1 MKQSPARR
9 YRRDILGVA
18 ALAIVIAL
26 GGVFI
31 AKAFHLTLL
40 TYVGIYAIAAL
51 GMFVLFGYA
60 GQISLGQ
67 AAFFGVGAY
76 VSALI
81 VMRTGLPSVV
91 ALVASVAAAAL
102 FGWLVSRP
110 LLRLTTN
117 YLAMA
122 TLAFGVICYVVFVQA
137 VPFTGGLDPG
147 TFGVPSFGLFGFEV
161 ESSRARFLMV
171 GLFLLLCMFIVVN
184 LVHSRFG
191 RALRALDS
199 SEVAA
204 AGLGIDVVRHKVAAF
219 TLAAAMAGL
228 AGALFAFVQGSF
240 GAGTFTVGLSIELL
254 IMVVVGSLTSPWGA
268 LFGSLFTTMVP
279 ALLEDFQIYKL
290 FVFGLILTLV
300 MVYMPNGFAS
310 AVIDYVRALMR
321 KRWPS

>member
-1 MKQSPARR
+1 MKQSPARC
-9 YRRDILGVA
+9 YRRDILGIAV
-18 ALAIVIAL
+18 LAIMIVL
-26 GGVFI
+26 GGAFI

-40 TYVGIYAIAAL
+40 TDVGIYAIAAL
-51 GMFVLFGYA
+51 GMFILFGYA

-81 VMRTGLPSVV
+81 VMRTGLPSIV
-91 ALVASVAAAAL
+91 ALGASVATAGL
-102 FGWLVSRP
+102 FGWLVSKP

-137 VPFTGGLDPG
+137 VPLTGGLDPG
-147 TFGVPSFGLFGFEV
+147 LFNIPSFALFGLQMEGA
-161 ESSRARFLMV
+161 RAKFWLV
-171 GLFLLLCMFIVVN
+171 GFFLLLCMFLVVN
-184 LVHSRFG
+184 LVHGRFG
-191 RALRALDS
+191 RALRALNS

-204 AGLGIDVVRHKVAAF
+204 AGLGVDVVRHKVAAF

-240 GAGTFTVGLSIELL
+240 SADTFTVDLSIELL
-254 IMVVVGSLTSPWGA
+254 IMVVVGSLSSPWGA
-268 LFGSLFTTMVP
+268 LFGSLFITLVP
-279 ALLEDFQIYKL
+279 AFLEDFEVYKL
-290 FVFGLILTLV
+290 LVFGVILTLV

-310 AVIDYVRALMR
+310 AVLDHGRSLLTKWRQA
-321 KRWPS
+321 